1 MLSQVRFNLAA
12 ATSPADAV
20 GPGLSAEAARVL
32 DDFCHAARRD
42 SRCGARGYSTPVR
55 ACRDAEHGAVGNRR
69 PGTMAKAQCRIVP
82 DSLPVDELAALASL
96 SVSHFCR
103 AFRQICRAFRQT
115 FGERP
120 YAYIV
125 RLRLQGAQELMLSG
139 RDRLGQLPL
148 ACGFAEQAHFTKA
161 FRRELDE
168 ASSAC
173 RRHVVD
179 AACPHRC
186 VRRYPRCWRFTATFS
201 T

>member
-1 MLSQVRFNLAA
+1 MLSQVRFNLPA
-12 ATSPADAV
+12 ATSSADAV
-20 GPGLSAEAARVL
+20 GPGLSAEAACIL
-32 DDFCHAARRD
+32 DDFCDAARRD
-42 SRCGARGYSTPVR
+42 SGCGARGYSTPVR

-69 PGTMAKAQCRIVP
+69 PGTMAKAQCRTVP

-103 AFRQICRAFRQT
+103 AFRQK